1 MKRTLTA
8 SICALAI
15 CAGIITIAADGASNN
30 DKEIRDVVE
39 LYFKGAA
46 TSEAHYFE
54 KAFDVANAHMKY
66 VSKDQSGKE
75 VMRIVPITDAIKG
88 WTSRPP
94 EKSWGKIISIDTVDD
109 KMAVAKVE
117 MLYRGTIYVDL
128 LSLYK
133 INGEWKIVNKVFVS
147 RGRVPD
153 SQ

>member
-1 MKRTLTA
+1 MKRMLTA
-8 SICALAI
+8 SVCALVI
-15 CAGIITIAADGASNN
+15 VAGLITLADGANNN
-30 DKEIRDVVE
+30 DKEIRDVIE

-54 KAFDVANAHMKY
+54 KAFDVPNAHMKY
-66 VSKDQSGKE
+66 VWKDESGKE
-75 VMRIVPITDAIKG
+75 SVKIVPIADAIKG

-94 EKSWGKIISIDTVDD
+94 EKSWGKILSVDLVDD
-109 KMAVAKVE
+109 KMAVAKIE

-133 INGEWKIVNKVFVS
+133 IGEEWKIVNKVFVN

>member
-8 SICALAI
+8 FVCALVIGASL
-15 CAGIITIAADGASNN
+15 IAFAAVGASND

-66 VSKDQSGKE
+66 VTKDQSGKE
-75 VMRIVPITDAIKG
+75 MVRIVPITDAIKG

-94 EKSWGKIISIDTVDD
+94 EKSWGKILSLDLVDD

-153 SQ
+153 AQ